1 MQAIRTKNHFTHRLF
16 SQTGKKATELIT
28 LSARAPRSGVPAP
41 FMVRV
46 ARFVTCSL
54 KPGCAKTKAQR
65 SKLQRKLNPFRMLG
79 KVLQSETSKKP
90 KHAYTT
96 QNNIA
101 DETILLQATLSQA
114 WSELF

>member
-1 MQAIRTKNHFTHRLF
+1 MLRSKTTRTSER
-16 SQTGKKATELIT
+16 LIT
-28 LSARAPRSGVPAP
+28 LSARAPRSGVPVP

-65 SKLQRKLNPFRMLG
+65 NELQRTPNLYHMLG
-79 KVLQSETSKKP
+79 KVSQSETSKKP
-90 KHAYTT
+90 KHTNTT

-101 DETILLQATLSQA
+101 DETTLLLATLSQA
-114 WSELF
+114 WSVLF